1 MFVVLS
7 VSVPLQ
13 GILQAVPSLW
23 EEAKEEELMM
33 GAVLVTITRLVQAI
47 GASVTAIGWWPGWPV
62 ERLG

>member
-1 MFVVLS
+1 M
-7 VSVPLQ
+7 
-13 GILQAVPSLW
+13 PSLW

-47 GASVTAIGWWPGWPV
+47 GASVTAIGWWPSWPV